1 MIIRLDIF
9 TALVEATSAVSRLIL
24 LIALSDELVQ
34 LDLAVA
40 AHVEDIV
47 GDSECFLLL
56 LGFLLL
62 LLVYLADELQI

>member
-1 MIIRLDIF
+1 MIIRLDVF
-9 TALVEATSAVSRLIL
+9 TTLVEATCAVSRLIL
-24 LIALSDELVQ
+24 LLALSDELVQ
-34 LDLAVA
+34 LDFTVA

-47 GDSECFLLL
+47 GDSECLLLL